1 MLEIIVILAVSMIL
15 LPFVAI
21 LCDKDQQTQ
30 ARGRGISVVILGIT
44 LVWLIYVLFFAGV
57 VVSSPHT
64 WLIAR

>member
-30 ARGRGISVVILGIT
+30 ARRGISVVILGIT

>member
-30 ARGRGISVVILGIT
+30 ARRGISVVILGIT

-64 WLIAR
+64 WTHPL